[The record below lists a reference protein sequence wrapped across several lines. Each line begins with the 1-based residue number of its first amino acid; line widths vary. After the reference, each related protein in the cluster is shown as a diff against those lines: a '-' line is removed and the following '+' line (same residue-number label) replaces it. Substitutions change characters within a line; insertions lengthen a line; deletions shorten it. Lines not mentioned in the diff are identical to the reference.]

1 MSITT
6 PQLVNHSEDL
16 FIGGRWAAP
25 IDGRLIDVLS
35 PATEQPISRVA
46 LGGPRDIDAAVASA
60 RAAFDESPWSH
71 LPVRTRAN
79 HLAALAEQITAS
91 SEHLATIITAEIG
104 TPIGRP
110 ELRHLQAQVASGII
124 DGFVDLVDSYPWVV
138 HRSSPTAEVEVR
150 RAPVGVV
157 GAIIPWN
164 VPVNLA
170 LLKIVPALLAGCTV
184 ILKAPEEAPLSSVLL
199 GELAVRAGL
208 PEGVLSIVPADRPT
222 SELLV
227 RHPGVDKISF
237 TGSSRAG
244 KKVAA
249 LCGEQLKRVS
259 LELGGK
265 SAAIILPDADLDA
278 VMPVLIP
285 TTILNNGQICYNQT
299 RVLAPREKY
308 GEVVDALTAAYSTMQ
323 VGDPF
328 DVDTDVGPLVSAT
341 QRDRVQEYLRIG
353 EQEGAR
359 ITTGG
364 GRPPGL
370 DRGYYVEPTVFDRVE
385 NGMRIAQEEIFGPV
399 VAVIPYDGEEDAV
412 RIANDSV
419 YGLSGSVWTADED
432 HGRHIARRI
441 RTGSVGI
448 NSAWPDSIGTY
459 GGFKNSGIG
468 RESGPE
474 GLDAYTEV
482 QTVQS
487 LPRPDEQPSGGS
499 APASA
504 RPTNDA
510 GAAGGAS

>member
-1 MSITT
+1 MTT
-6 PQLVNHSEDL
+6 IPAPLFVHSEEL
-16 FIGGRWAAP
+16 FLGGRWTQP
-25 IDGRLIDVLS
+25 IDGHVIDVLS
-35 PATEQPISRVA
+35 PATELPVSRVA
-46 LGGPRDIDAAVASA
+46 LGGARDIDAAVATA
-60 RAAFDESPWSH
+60 RAAFDESPWPH
-71 LPVRTRAN
+71 LPVRARADY
-79 HLAALAEQITAS
+79 LTALAQQIATHSEQ
-91 SEHLATIITAEIG
+91 LATLITAEIG
-104 TPIGRP
+104 TPIGRA
-110 ELRHLQAQVASGII
+110 ELRHRQADVARGIV
-124 DGFVDLVDSYPWVV
+124 DGFVGLADSYPWVV
-138 HRSSPTAEVEVR
+138 RRRSSTAEVEVR
-150 RAPVGVV
+150 RVPVGVV

-170 LLKIVPALLAGCTV
+170 LLKIAPALLAGCTV
-184 ILKAPEEAPLSSVLL
+184 VLKPPEEAPLSSLLL

-244 KKVAA
+244 KQVAA

-265 SAAIILPDADLDA
+265 SAAIILPDADLGS

-299 RVLAPREKY
+299 RVLAPRKNY
-308 GEVVDALTAAYSTMQ
+308 GAVVDALTAAYSTMQ

-328 DVDTDVGPLVSAT
+328 DENTDVGPLISAT
-341 QRDRVQEYLRIG
+341 QRDRVEEYIRVG
-353 EQEGAR
+353 EREGAR

-364 GRPPGL
+364 ARPAGL
-370 DRGYYVEPTVFDRVE
+370 DRGYYVQPTVFDRVD

-419 YGLSGSVWTADED
+419 YGLSGSVWTSDED
-432 HGRHIARRI
+432 HGRHVARRI

-459 GGFKNSGIG
+459 GGFKLSGIG

-482 QTVQS
+482 QTLQS
-487 LPRPDEQPSGGS
+487 LPQPD
-499 APASA
+499 AA
-504 RPTNDA
+504 RPANSTANPT
-510 GAAGGAS
+510 SH